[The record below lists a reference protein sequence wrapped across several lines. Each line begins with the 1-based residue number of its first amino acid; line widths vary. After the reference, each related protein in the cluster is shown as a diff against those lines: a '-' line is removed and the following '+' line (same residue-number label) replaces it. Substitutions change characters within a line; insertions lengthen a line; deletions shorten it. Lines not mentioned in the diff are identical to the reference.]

1 MSPPS
6 QHALGHLFCSTNAS
20 KKNLTI
26 YLHIATQQSTSARMV
41 SAARHARPTL
51 TKKDGDDEEIKLISS
66 RKQRSEAMKTESV
79 KADKRTMVLFKSIRD
94 QNWEDVLKHLDYYE
108 RDAKQWIEE
117 VNDDGSKRWRSLPI
131 HLVS

>member
-1 MSPPS
+1 
-6 QHALGHLFCSTNAS
+6 
-20 KKNLTI
+20 
-26 YLHIATQQSTSARMV
+26 
-41 SAARHARPTL
+41 
-51 TKKDGDDEEIKLISS
+51 
-66 RKQRSEAMKTESV
+66 MKTESV